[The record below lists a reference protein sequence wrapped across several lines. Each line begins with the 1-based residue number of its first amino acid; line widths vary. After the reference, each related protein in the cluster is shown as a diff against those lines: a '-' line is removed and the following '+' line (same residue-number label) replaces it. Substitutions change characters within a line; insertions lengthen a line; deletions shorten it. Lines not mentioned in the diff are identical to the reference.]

1 MNKSQSPKIS
11 IIVPVYNTSDYL
23 ADCLD
28 SIAAQTFKDFEVLMV
43 NDGSTDNSA
52 TICDKYQI
60 IDNRFRLIQQSN
72 SGISAARNKG
82 IDEAKGEYIAFI
94 DSDDI
99 VRNNY
104 LSELICNMD
113 ENTQIVQCSYSRFTE
128 CLLPQ
133 QCADT
138 QEYIVWGGVAFKSC
152 LKGTK
157 LSSVVWDKLY
167 RIELFNTLGSEIRF
181 PIGHTMEDAYI
192 LSDLYAIKRPNIRI
206 VADDLYLYRI
216 RKGSIMTQILTSK
229 FMEYSFKQYEHRIK
243 LSEKYYP
250 DLIALSESQLSS
262 DFLQYYR
269 LIGIGR
275 VLDENR
281 ARKNCYR
288 TLFKWQKKY
297 SKRIRPF
304 KIKILLT
311 VLRYMPALAKYL

>member
-128 CLLPQ
+128 CLPPPSNVL
-133 QCADT
+133 
-138 QEYIVWGGVAFKSC
+138 IH
-152 LKGTK
+152 
-157 LSSVVWDKLY
+157 
-167 RIELFNTLGSEIRF
+167 R
-181 PIGHTMEDAYI
+181 
-192 LSDLYAIKRPNIRI
+192 
-206 VADDLYLYRI
+206 
-216 RKGSIMTQILTSK
+216 SI
-229 FMEYSFKQYEHRIK
+229 
-243 LSEKYYP
+243 
-250 DLIALSESQLSS
+250 
-262 DFLQYYR
+262 
-269 LIGIGR
+269 
-275 VLDENR
+275 
-281 ARKNCYR
+281 
-288 TLFKWQKKY
+288 
-297 SKRIRPF
+297 
-304 KIKILLT
+304 
-311 VLRYMPALAKYL
+311 